1 MTQRGVQPT
10 GQSHYEW
17 LPGADVASP
26 SGGAETLLGGRY
38 RLTERIARGG
48 MGEVWRASD
57 ELLSRPVAVKLL
69 REDLAVDPGFLGRF
83 RAEARNTAMLSHPG
97 IAAVHDYGEQGGYA
111 YLVMELIPGE
121 PLSWILSRE
130 TTLDPDRALRYA
142 GQAALALQAAH
153 DAGVVHRDIKP
164 PNLIITPGD
173 QVKVTDF
180 GVARAVGDQSLTGTG
195 TVMGTAEYLSPEQA
209 SGREAT
215 AASDLYA
222 LGIVLYE
229 SLAGRRPFQGGNP
242 VTVAMAQVTE
252 TPPVLPGSVSA
263 DVSDLVYRLL
273 AKDPLQRPASAGGL
287 AREIAH
293 VRSTL
298 LAAGEGGAD
307 RRHES
312 TGAAAPLA
320 AGDALPTGSTTA
332 SAAGAPLVAVPHQS
346 GGPVTRRLE
355 ANTAASPEV
364 AADTG
369 SAGSPD
375 WKPASASAP
384 TPPDPAVRA
393 PDGVPRTGRHSR
405 VAEQTATETASE
417 TTTVGER
424 ADLQRVGRASILDG
438 LTAHPT
444 GRRRAPRRSAVDL
457 KRVLAALPSRTRLT
471 ILAAGIGF
479 AVVAAI
485 GAVLLTRGGTSATVT
500 VPPVVG
506 EDVAAATADLGA
518 AGLRPFVV
526 RTSSSTVEVDI
537 VIQQTPGPGVTAE
550 RGSVVQI
557 VASAGRTDALGI
569 PADGQPAGA
578 GFALGRGRFAAKSD
592 SGSIA
597 APRPGTVSGVTSS
610 AEMTPTSMIN
620 LADGASRG
628 SQILASEGST
638 TAPATA
644 TNRQRKGKD

>member
-1 MTQRGVQPT
+1 LTQRGVQPT
-10 GQSHYEW
+10 GQSDDAL
-17 LPGADVASP
+17 LPGADVVNP

-48 MGEVWRASD
+48 MGEVWRATD

-130 TTLDPDRALRYA
+130 ATLDPDRALRYA

-252 TPPVLPGSVSA
+252 TPPVLPSSVSA

-273 AKDPLQRPASAGGL
+273 AKDPLQRPASAGAL

-298 LAAGEGGAD
+298 PAAGGDGAD
-307 RRHES
+307 RGHES
-312 TGAAAPLA
+312 TSAAAPLA

-346 GGPVTRRLE
+346 GGPVTRRLG
-355 ANTAASPEV
+355 ANTPASIEV
-364 AADTG
+364 PADTG
-369 SAGSPD
+369 SLGSPD
-375 WKPASASAP
+375 SKPASASAP
-384 TPPDPAVRA
+384 APPGPAVPA
-393 PDGVPRTGRHSR
+393 PDGVPGTGRHSR
-405 VAEQTATETASE
+405 AAAQTATETASD
-417 TTTVGER
+417 TTTIGER
-424 ADLQRVGRASILDG
+424 ADLQGVGRASILDG

-457 KRVLAALPSRTRLT
+457 KRVLAALPPRTRLT

-485 GAVLLTRGGTSATVT
+485 AAVLTRGGASATVT

-557 VASAGRTDALGI
+557 VASAGRMDALGG

-578 GFALGRGRFAAKSD
+578 GLALGRGRFAAKSD

-610 AEMTPTSMIN
+610 AEMDPISMIN
-620 LADGASRG
+620 LADGAPRG
-628 SQILASEGST
+628 SQILASEGRT

>member
-1 MTQRGVQPT
+1 LTQRGVQPT
-10 GQSHYEW
+10 GQSDDEW

-252 TPPVLPGSVSA
+252 TPPVLPSSVSA

-273 AKDPLQRPASAGGL
+273 AKDPLQRPASAGAL

-298 LAAGEGGAD
+298 LAAGGGGAD
-307 RRHES
+307 RGHES

-332 SAAGAPLVAVPHQS
+332 SAAGASLVVVPHQS
-346 GGPVTRRLE
+346 GGPITRRLE

-364 AADTG
+364 PADTG
-369 SAGSPD
+369 SAGSRD
-375 WKPASASAP
+375 WKPASASPP
-384 TPPDPAVRA
+384 TPPDPAGPA

-405 VAEQTATETASE
+405 VAEAATKEASD
-417 TTTVGER
+417 TTTVGGR

-457 KRVLAALPSRTRLT
+457 KRVLAALPPRTRLT
-471 ILAAGIGF
+471 VLATGIGF

-485 GAVLLTRGGTSATVT
+485 GAVLLTRGGASATVT

-506 EDVAAATADLGA
+506 ENVAAATADLGA

-557 VASAGRTDALGI
+557 VASAGRMDALGS
-569 PADGQPAGA
+569 PADGQLAGA
-578 GFALGRGRFAAKSD
+578 GLALGRGRFAAKSD
-592 SGSIA
+592 SRSVTG
-597 APRPGTVSGVTSS
+597 PGPGTVSGVTSS

-620 LADGASRG
+620 LADGAPRG

>member
-10 GQSHYEW
+10 GQSDYEW
-17 LPGADVASP
+17 LPGADAASQ

-48 MGEVWRASD
+48 MGEVWRATD

-83 RAEARNTAMLSHPG
+83 RAGARNTAMLSHPG

-242 VTVAMAQVTE
+242 VTIAMAQVTE
-252 TPPVLPGSVSA
+252 TPPALPSSVSA

-273 AKDPLQRPASAGGL
+273 AKDPLQRPASAGAL

-298 LAAGEGGAD
+298 LAAGEGGTD
-307 RRHES
+307 PGHES
-312 TGAAAPLA
+312 TGAAASLA
-320 AGDALPTGSTTA
+320 AGDALPTGSTTD
-332 SAAGAPLVAVPHQS
+332 SAAGARLVAVPHQS
-346 GGPVTRRLE
+346 GGPVTHRLE
-355 ANTAASPEV
+355 ANTAVPTEV
-364 AADTG
+364 PADTG
-369 SAGSPD
+369 SAGSLD
-375 WKPASASAP
+375 WKPASSSARM
-384 TPPDPAVRA
+384 PPDRAVPAS
-393 PDGVPRTGRHSR
+393 DGVPTGRHSR
-405 VAEQTATETASE
+405 APEQTATETAPG
-417 TTTVGER
+417 TTTGGER
-424 ADLQRVGRASILDG
+424 ADLQRVGRTSILDG
-438 LTAHPT
+438 LTAPPT
-444 GRRRAPRRSAVDL
+444 GKRRAPRRPAVDP
-457 KRVLAALPSRTRLT
+457 KRILAALPSRPRLT
-471 ILAAGIGF
+471 IVAAGIGF

-485 GAVLLTRGGTSATVT
+485 GAVLLTRGGASATVT
-500 VPPVVG
+500 VPQVVG

-537 VIQQTPGPGVTAE
+537 VIQQTPGPGMTAE

-557 VASAGRTDALGI
+557 VASAGRMDALGS

-578 GFALGRGRFAAKSD
+578 AFALGRGRFAAKSD
-592 SGSIA
+592 SGSIT
-597 APRPGTVSGVTSS
+597 APRPGTVSEVTSS
-610 AEMTPTSMIN
+610 AEMDPHPH
-620 LADGASRG
+620 D
-628 SQILASEGST
+628 
-638 TAPATA
+638 
-644 TNRQRKGKD
+644 

>member
-10 GQSHYEW
+10 GQSDYEW
-17 LPGADVASP
+17 LPGADAASQ
-26 SGGAETLLGGRY
+26 SGGADTLLGSRY

-48 MGEVWRASD
+48 MGEVWRATD

-130 TTLDPDRALRYA
+130 TTLDHDRALRYA

-252 TPPVLPGSVSA
+252 TPPVLPSSVSA

-273 AKDPLQRPASAGGL
+273 AKDPLQRPASAGAL

-298 LAAGEGGAD
+298 LAAGEGGTNPG
-307 RRHES
+307 HES
-312 TGAAAPLA
+312 TGVAPLA
-320 AGDALPTGSTTA
+320 AGDALPTGSTTD

-346 GGPVTRRLE
+346 GGRVTHRFE
-355 ANTAASPEV
+355 ANTAVPTEV
-364 AADTG
+364 PADTG
-369 SAGSPD
+369 SAGSLD
-375 WKPASASAP
+375 WKPASSSAP
-384 TPPDPAVRA
+384 TPPDPAVPA
-393 PDGVPRTGRHSR
+393 SDGVPTGRHSR
-405 VAEQTATETASE
+405 APEQT
-417 TTTVGER
+417 
-424 ADLQRVGRASILDG
+424 DRVDR
-438 LTAHPT
+438 
-444 GRRRAPRRSAVDL
+444 
-457 KRVLAALPSRTRLT
+457 K
-471 ILAAGIGF
+471 
-479 AVVAAI
+479 
-485 GAVLLTRGGTSATVT
+485 
-500 VPPVVG
+500 
-506 EDVAAATADLGA
+506 
-518 AGLRPFVV
+518 
-526 RTSSSTVEVDI
+526 
-537 VIQQTPGPGVTAE
+537 
-550 RGSVVQI
+550 SVV
-557 VASAGRTDALGI
+557 
-569 PADGQPAGA
+569 
-578 GFALGRGRFAAKSD
+578 
-592 SGSIA
+592 
-597 APRPGTVSGVTSS
+597 
-610 AEMTPTSMIN
+610 
-620 LADGASRG
+620 
-628 SQILASEGST
+628 
-638 TAPATA
+638 
-644 TNRQRKGKD
+644 